1 LIPFAS
7 SFAAFGT
14 GRVYEQIRI
23 CICWT
28 NLNVKIVVT
37 HAGISVGEDGVS
49 HQMMEDI
56 SLMRVLPNM
65 KVIVPCD
72 GVEAEKAILASADSF
87 GPTYIRLGRAKFP
100 IILPS
105 DYEFRIGKAHVMI
118 DGEDATIIATGIM
131 VGEALKAHKYLNE
144 RGISTRVINMS
155 TIKPIDEELII
166 KAAEETGGIVTAEE
180 HSIIGGLGSAITEVL
195 SEHAPVPIKR
205 VGIKD
210 KFGMSGAPRELLE
223 KFEMTDTHIVRAVYE
238 VIEHKKSGK
247 HVVYGSSAKRI

>member
-1 LIPFAS
+1 
-7 SFAAFGT
+7 
-14 GRVYEQIRI
+14 
-23 CICWT
+23 
-28 NLNVKIVVT
+28 
-37 HAGISVGEDGVS
+37 
-49 HQMMEDI
+49 
-56 SLMRVLPNM
+56 
-65 KVIVPCD
+65 
-72 GVEAEKAILASADSF
+72 
-87 GPTYIRLGRAKFP
+87 
-100 IILPS
+100 
-105 DYEFRIGKAHVMI
+105 
-118 DGEDATIIATGIM
+118 M
-131 VGEALKAHKYLNE
+131 VGEALKAHKHLNE

-180 HSIIGGLGSAITEVL
+180 HSIIGGLGSAVAEVL

-210 KFGMSGAPRELLE
+210 KFGISGAPRELLE